1 MLRKIRAMLLF
12 AKSVEWV
19 DEPEWETDDA
29 KRCGQFL
36 SSNTGIKL
44 KRMLTNMVIRTNA
57 QCIQN
62 KKDLAFEA
70 GFANGFRGAIS
81 SLEGLADSELYSS
94 QEDGEPDIAEIIRQ

>member
-19 DEPEWETDDA
+19 DEPSWEIEDA
-29 KRCGQFL
+29 KSYSQFL
-36 SSNTGIKL
+36 ASDTGIKL
-44 KRMLTNMVIRTNA
+44 KRTLTNMVVRNNA

-70 GFANGFRGAIS
+70 GFANGFRGAVS
-81 SLEGLADSELYSS
+81 SLESLASSELPRG
-94 QEDGEPDIAEIIRQ
+94 QEDGEPDLSETIRQ